1 MNNNQ
6 VFNRIDF
13 QKITP
18 SDLHPL
24 AILPQALDNQWIP
37 TSLLKTIIAKRQNY
51 SDIEIPLNKRRRIE
65 YLRSLTFSPQ
75 IIMSRASLF
84 NNPIIYDDFT
94 KSDAN
99 RETFQT
105 FIETG
110 TIVPFLLFESSPV
123 ESPSYDT
130 NEKSFTEWRRIASNT
145 QITCLRLSW
154 DDDTNR
160 SAVHNLIL
168 KRFEQSMLNI
178 SLLNT
183 EFLSELFEFKDRDI
197 KLFNSKLSEIS
208 RFCRETLQEGRSIT
222 RSSLYVNFVVTPRSN
237 SVDGHF
243 YDVPF
248 SYVIKQIIDTNYNLA
263 ISNAVERLSLVPSD
277 TLPITIPQQ
286 FDKHLSSQYSHFLNA
301 DDIKKMIS
309 PLLEEVLRLSTLSF
323 SSLENM
329 EIQSVHKVRQTSD
342 WNYFILKIQELF
354 DNPFSVSMLASGIF
368 TGYSEVSKIFSRLS
382 KKPDQQ
388 TWQPSL
394 ELRINISGTIIK
406 ITWLNGERPFFFVSG
421 NIPRSQK
428 SAIVYMSIA
437 INDEQNLNSDMSFG
451 VTFIK
456 AVMDEPAEQLDLLI
470 EMLSKFAVQQE
481 TSETSIKKGVMLA
494 ATLTPF
500 SWDSA

>member
-1 MNNNQ
+1 
-6 VFNRIDF
+6 
-13 QKITP
+13 
-18 SDLHPL
+18 
-24 AILPQALDNQWIP
+24 
-37 TSLLKTIIAKRQNY
+37 
-51 SDIEIPLNKRRRIE
+51 
-65 YLRSLTFSPQ
+65 
-75 IIMSRASLF
+75 
-84 NNPIIYDDFT
+84 
-94 KSDAN
+94 
-99 RETFQT
+99 
-105 FIETG
+105 
-110 TIVPFLLFESSPV
+110 
-123 ESPSYDT
+123 
-130 NEKSFTEWRRIASNT
+130 
-145 QITCLRLSW
+145 
-154 DDDTNR
+154 
-160 SAVHNLIL
+160 
-168 KRFEQSMLNI
+168 
-178 SLLNT
+178 
-183 EFLSELFEFKDRDI
+183 
-197 KLFNSKLSEIS
+197 
-208 RFCRETLQEGRSIT
+208 
-222 RSSLYVNFVVTPRSN
+222 
-237 SVDGHF
+237 
-243 YDVPF
+243 
-248 SYVIKQIIDTNYNLA
+248 
-263 ISNAVERLSLVPSD
+263 
-277 TLPITIPQQ
+277 
-286 FDKHLSSQYSHFLNA
+286 
-301 DDIKKMIS
+301 MIS